1 MYYTEGL
8 EIPRDTPA
16 GGLTGVGGGGGSGG
30 GGGCWLWKI
39 PLMIKSIVIGR
50 SEQSKSV

>member
-30 GGGCWLWKI
+30 GGVAGFGKYH
-39 PLMIKSIVIGR
+39 
-50 SEQSKSV
+50 